1 MIFRRRALPLL
12 FLGLSSRVALAQG
25 ADPSANYTVD
35 AAQGPVTG
43 STRVI
48 GLGGAFVAIAESMD
62 GVAVNPASVAVRLPY
77 SWTRWDHAL
86 GVHFAIGSWLPKTNF
101 LNQSDRDQTAQSQD
115 PSQPQGAE
123 IEQRSLLFG
132 SLGAVLYYEQAGIG
146 FSAEGQ
152 RQALSRSADA
162 SAGLAPTD
170 LAGNFGIA
178 HASIGYGFGGGQ
190 LVLGAGP
197 RVTGVSLSRATSG
210 SGIFNVAG
218 VGYQVG
224 MVYKPQGQRFRL
236 GAAYKSEVNPSL
248 GASGTSAEQG
258 VYNATALRLP
268 WQTSAGVAVQLG
280 PRPFNPPLVTVDDR
294 TRAFRQQQERDA
306 EARERAVDEA
316 RAAYEQAPT
325 PENDELLAR
334 AKARQRGEEA
344 MDEHR
349 LEKQEERADR
359 ELFAEYLARP
369 RFFVLLSTELL
380 VLGSSA
386 DSVGLGS
393 FYQGRSRVRL
403 SGENLTV
410 SPRLGLETEIV
421 PNWVKLRAGTYLEPA
436 RLVGSTDRLHGTGGF
451 DLKLFRWNVFGL
463 IGDFDSWTFSAAV
476 DSAREYLSTS
486 FSVGLWH

>member
-1 MIFRRRALPLL
+1 MKLGRWALPFLL
-12 FLGLSSRVALAQG
+12 FGLPSRAALAQG
-25 ADPSANYTVD
+25 ADPAANYTVD

-77 SWTRWDHAL
+77 SWTRWDHAI

-101 LNQSDRDQTAQSQD
+101 LNQSDRDQTAPSED

-132 SLGAVLYYEQAGIG
+132 SIGAVLYYQQAGIG

-152 RQALSRSADA
+152 QQALSRSADA

-170 LAGNFGIA
+170 LTGNFGIV

-197 RVTGVSLSRATSG
+197 RVTGVGLSRATSA
-210 SGIFNVAG
+210 SGLLSVAG
-218 VGYQVG
+218 VGYQAG

-248 GASGTSAEQG
+248 GSSGTSAEQG
-258 VYNATALRLP
+258 AYNATALRLP
-268 WQTSAGVAVQLG
+268 WQASAGVAVQLG

-294 TRAFRQQQERDA
+294 TRAFRQQLERDA
-306 EARERAVDEA
+306 EAREREVDEA
-316 RAAYEQAPT
+316 SAEYDRDPT
-325 PENDELLAR
+325 PQNDERLAR
-334 AKARQRGEEA
+334 AKARQRRDEA
-344 MDEHR
+344 LDEHR
-349 LEKQEERADR
+349 LERREEQADR

-369 RFFVLLSTELL
+369 RFFLLLTTELL
-380 VLGSSA
+380 VLGPST

-410 SPRLGLETEIV
+410 SPRIGLETELV
-421 PNWVKLRAGTYLEPA
+421 PNWVKLRGGSYLEPA
-436 RLVGSTDRLHGTGGF
+436 RLVGSTDRVHGTGGF

-463 IGDFDSWTFSAAV
+463 LGDFDSWTFSAAV